1 MCSMPKRIPLLLCL
15 SSAFFAVAPTSA
27 FAQQGHDA
35 NVSSSTDS
43 ADYAALPDAPV
54 PNGDAAGLP
63 ADSPV
68 KPTQAGV
75 ERTKPTSRFATVVE
89 PDETTKVLTAKEKFQ
104 YSFIEQATVYAAGSY
119 LLSAGWEQL
128 LDSDPK
134 YNNNSWD
141 AFGKRLGWAVVRQTS
156 QAVFTDGVFAS
167 AFHQDPRYYRKGGS
181 LSDFWPRAGYVCAR
195 VLTKRQDS
203 GKMAPNYSLFVGYAA
218 ASALTMAYY
227 PSVSATWPKT
237 WEGYGYS
244 VLANAGGNAIQ
255 EFLPDTKRLLFSR
268 FRHKD

>member
-1 MCSMPKRIPLLLCL
+1 MLKRFSLVVFL
-15 SSAFFAVAPTSA
+15 SGVFVGLAPYSAT
-27 FAQQGHDA
+27 AQQGHDA
-35 NVSSSTDS
+35 NVLASADA
-43 ADYAALPDAPV
+43 ADYAALPDAPE
-54 PNGDAAGLP
+54 PAADVLG
-63 ADSPV
+63 SPQESAV

-75 ERTKPTSRFATVVE
+75 ARTKPVGRFATVVE
-89 PDETTKVLTAKEKFQ
+89 PDESTKVMTVGDKFQ
-104 YSFIEQATVYAAGSY
+104 YSFIEQATAYAAGSY

-134 YNNNSWD
+134 YDNNSWD

-156 QAVFTDGVFAS
+156 QAVFTDGLFAS
-167 AFHQDPRYYRKGGS
+167 AFHQDPRYYRKGGG
-181 LSDFWPRAGYVCAR
+181 LEDFWPRAGYVLSR
-195 VLTKRQDS
+195 VVTKRMDS
-203 GKMAPNYSLFVGYAA
+203 GKMAPNYSLFAGYAA

-244 VLANAGGNAIQ
+244 ILANAGGNALQ

-268 FRHKD
+268 FRNKGKD